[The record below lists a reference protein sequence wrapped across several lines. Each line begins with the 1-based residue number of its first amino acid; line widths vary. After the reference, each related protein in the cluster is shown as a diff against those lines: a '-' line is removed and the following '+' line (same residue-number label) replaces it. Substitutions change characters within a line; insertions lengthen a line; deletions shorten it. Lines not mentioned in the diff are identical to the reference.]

1 MSVHASS
8 ISAITK
14 KPGSSHVLALDGIRG
29 LAILMVLGHHLV
41 YINSGPTAPVYVWAR
56 ALRDS
61 LWCGVDVF
69 FALSGFL
76 ITGILVKTVS
86 APGFFRNFY
95 ARRVL
100 RIFPLYYA
108 VLLILFACTP
118 LLHIHWAGQQWRLLT
133 YSNHILL
140 DTHST
145 GWNFYFGGYINLVNF
160 WSLHVEEQFYFIWP
174 LLVFLIPS
182 PRRLIPLAIVLSLA
196 SLGLRLWFSTHGV
209 SHEVIYASLLTRA
222 DNLLLG
228 AALALLIETR
238 FRDRILRASRPAFL
252 LSSLALFAIFFTG
265 HGLHF
270 IGGISFSIQF
280 TLLALASTALIGLC
294 LEPHSRVTQ
303 LFSVR
308 PLRFFGKYSYGLY
321 IFHTVLPIF
330 LLPPLLRALAPL
342 AVHGHAMLQH
352 LLTSIAELAA
362 AIVVSV
368 LSYRYFES
376 PFLRLKKYFEY
387 LTPPTIPELSDT
399 TEPTLLPVS
408 Q

>member
-1 MSVHASS
+1 MSVHASP

-14 KPGSSHVLALDGIRG
+14 KQESSHVAALDGIRG
-29 LAILMVLGHHLV
+29 LAILLVLGHHLV
-41 YINSGPTAPVYVWAR
+41 YINSGPTTPVYVWAR

-76 ITGILVKTVS
+76 ITGILVKTVA

-95 ARRVL
+95 VRRAL
-100 RIFPLYYA
+100 RIFPLYYG
-108 VLLILFACTP
+108 VLLVLFVCTP
-118 LLHIHWAGQQWRLLT
+118 LLHIHWGGQQWRLLT

-145 GWNFYFGGYINLVNF
+145 GWNFYFGGLVNLVNF
-160 WSLHVEEQFYFIWP
+160 WSLHVEEQFYFVWP

-182 PRRLIPLAIVLSLA
+182 PRRLIPLTVLLSLA
-196 SLGLRLWFSTHGV
+196 SLGLRLWCSTHGV
-209 SHEVIYASLLTRA
+209 SHEVIYATLLTRA
-222 DNLLLG
+222 DNLFIG
-228 AALALLIETR
+228 ATLALLIATR
-238 FRDRILRASRPAFL
+238 LRDRVLRAAGPVLL
-252 LSSLALFAIFFTG
+252 LSVVALAAIFFTG
-265 HGLHF
+265 RGLHF
-270 IGGISFSIQF
+270 TGTTTFSIQF

-294 LEPHSRVTQ
+294 LDPGSRSTR
-303 LFSVR
+303 LFSFR

-321 IFHTVLPIF
+321 IYHSILPMF
-330 LLPPLLRALAPL
+330 LLPPLLWVLAPL
-342 AVHGHAMLQH
+342 AAHGHNMLVH
-352 LLTSIAELAA
+352 LVTSFTELAA

-387 LTPPTIPELSDT
+387 LTRPTIPELSDPA
-399 TEPTLLPVS
+399 EAALSS